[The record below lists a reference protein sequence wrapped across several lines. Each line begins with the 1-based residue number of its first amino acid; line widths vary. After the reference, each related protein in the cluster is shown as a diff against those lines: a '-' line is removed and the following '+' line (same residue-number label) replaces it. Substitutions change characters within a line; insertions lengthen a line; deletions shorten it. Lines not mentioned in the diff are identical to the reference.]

1 MVTNMP
7 NNHPYCHIAMSLKI
21 IVRIITGTDIK
32 ADRIAETRL
41 PGHTVLAGD
50 LLLYLPEILPLAR
63 LY

>member
-1 MVTNMP
+1 VITNLP

-21 IVRIITGTDIK
+21 IVRNIAGTDIK

-50 LLLYLPEILPLAR
+50 SLLHLPEVFPQAR

>member
-1 MVTNMP
+1 
-7 NNHPYCHIAMSLKI
+7 MSLKI
-21 IVRIITGTDIK
+21 IVRNIAGTDIK

-50 LLLYLPEILPLAR
+50 SLLHLPEVFPQAR